1 MSEMPR
7 RRAAPIRSISAV
19 LPAFNEAPN
28 LSQMTSRTIEALED
42 SAPDFEIIIVDD
54 GSKDAT
60 GRLADGLAARDARV
74 RVVHHARRRGYGA
87 ALRAGI
93 SEANKQFIWC
103 LDADGQYD
111 PTDLTL
117 LAQFDDAY
125 DLVAGYR
132 SRRADPFLRRLLSRV
147 YRLLIRILVG
157 VEARDPNCGFKLY
170 RASTLKSLPLSAM
183 GRFVQV
189 EILARL
195 GERGSVI
202 TEVSVQHTARHAG
215 RQTGARLG
223 TIVQMARELAAFRKR
238 RREERRAIPDG
249 GTPRSAARCIRGP
262 RSQGRNEGDGDGSV

>member
-7 RRAAPIRSISAV
+7 RRVAPIRSISAV
-19 LPAFNEAPN
+19 LPAFDEAPN
-28 LSQMTSRTIEALED
+28 LSQITTRTIEALED
-42 SAPDFEIIIVDD
+42 TVPDFEIIIVDD

-60 GRLADGLAARDARV
+60 GRLADGLATRDARV

-93 SEANKQFIWC
+93 SEAGKQFIWC

-111 PTDLTL
+111 PTDLTR

-132 SRRADPFLRRLLSRV
+132 ARRADPVRRRLLSRI
-147 YRLLIRILVG
+147 YRLLIRVSVG
-157 VEARDPNCGFKLY
+157 VKARDPNCGFKLY
-170 RASTLKSLPLSAM
+170 RASSLKILPLSSL

-189 EILARL
+189 EILVRL
-195 GERGSVI
+195 KERGNSVQ
-202 TEVSVQHTARHAG
+202 EVSVQHTARHAG

-223 TIVQMARELAAFRKR
+223 TIVGMIRELSAFRKR
-238 RREERRAIPDG
+238 RREERKTIPD
-249 GTPRSAARCIRGP
+249 
-262 RSQGRNEGDGDGSV
+262 DGNAS